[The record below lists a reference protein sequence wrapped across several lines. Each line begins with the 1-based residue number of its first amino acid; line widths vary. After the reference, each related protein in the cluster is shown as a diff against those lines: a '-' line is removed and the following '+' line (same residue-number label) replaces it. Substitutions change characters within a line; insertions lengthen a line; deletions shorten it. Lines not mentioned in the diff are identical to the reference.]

1 MGWLSHW
8 PSVWCSKCYLFHKI
22 LQNSLQNPFQ
32 FTFLFFFGKI
42 TKMKIK
48 NFECAKSIRKKR
60 VKESLVPSAQR
71 TSLSYCRL
79 LDFRWKTAHILSFEQ
94 IVSINICFDLK
105 KERIFYAEVYNIQY
119 GVMQSH
125 EQINYRSAIDNA
137 SLIVLIMKNE
147 NI

>member
-1 MGWLSHW
+1 M
-8 PSVWCSKCYLFHKI
+8 
-22 LQNSLQNPFQ
+22 
-32 FTFLFFFGKI
+32 
-42 TKMKIK
+42 
-48 NFECAKSIRKKR
+48 
-60 VKESLVPSAQR
+60 
-71 TSLSYCRL
+71 
-79 LDFRWKTAHILSFEQ
+79 SFEQ